1 MSEHTPYY
9 LHLDNG
15 DYSIK
20 EETIGDLLSTIEF
33 ELEKGGAKQLMVTKE
48 FQEGHPLH
56 TTSKLI
62 ADNKRLKT
70 ALQELLVAV
79 CYKTPTVDFGT
90 DKEPNPCYEARV
102 PVQFVHDA
110 HQAINESE

>member
-48 FQEGHPLH
+48 FQESHPLH

-62 ADNKRLKT
+62 AENKRLRE
-70 ALQELLVAV
+70 ALNKIAYEPIG
-79 CYKTPTVDFGT
+79 PTDASPTEVLQGCVDI
-90 DKEPNPCYEARV
+90 AR
-102 PVQFVHDA
+102 
-110 HQAINESE
+110 QALNESE

>member
-1 MSEHTPYY
+1 MSEHTTYY

-48 FQEGHPLH
+48 FQESHPLH
-56 TTSKLI
+56 TTDKLI
-62 ADNKRLKT
+62 AENKRLRE
-70 ALQELLVAV
+70 ALTY
-79 CYKTPTVDFGT
+79 YKALYGNTGYSVT
-90 DKEPNPCYEARV
+90 KESAQIAYNMAR
-102 PVQFVHDA
+102 
-110 HQAINESE
+110 QALNESE

>member
-48 FQEGHPLH
+48 FQESHPLH

-62 ADNKRLKT
+62 AENKRLRDVLKKISDGQYEECVGCSCPSEAKK
-70 ALQELLVAV
+70 AL
-79 CYKTPTVDFGT
+79 
-90 DKEPNPCYEARV
+90 
-102 PVQFVHDA
+102 
-110 HQAINESE
+110 NESE